1 MAHRRTDVK
10 AIKNAHALR
19 SNMTDAEVQLW
30 QALRMRQL
38 IEARFRRQ
46 HAIGFYIVDFCAPWK
61 KLIIEIDGG
70 QHAEQAVYDVKR
82 TAFLEQKGY
91 RVLRFWNHEV
101 LGNLDGVL
109 EMILKAIEGKDTPS

>member
-1 MAHRRTDVK
+1 MVNRRADVK
-10 AIKNAHALR
+10 AFKNARALR
-19 SNMTDAEVQLW
+19 SNMTDAEVRLW
-30 QALRMRQL
+30 QSLRMRQL
-38 IEARFRRQ
+38 KEARFRRQ
-46 HAIGFYIVDFCAPWK
+46 HAIGPYIVDFCAPRK

-70 QHAEQAVYDVKR
+70 QHVEQAAYDAKR

-109 EMILKAIEGKDTPS
+109 EMILKEIKG